1 MNIKLF
7 ILLLLLAVLSGCAGT
22 GSDEQKVS
30 EYPEMPEAYRDG
42 SYGYRE
48 NGNNVANRNPLGM
61 SIYDAAETIA
71 DEEYFGTVVVPLDES
86 RKILEERKLK
96 KQQSEKGKTNEQK

>member
-7 ILLLLLAVLSGCAGT
+7 VLSLLLTVISGCAAT

-30 EYPEMPEAYRDG
+30 EYPKMPEEYRDG
-42 SYGYRE
+42 SYGYRQ

-71 DEEYFGTVVVPLDES
+71 DEEYYGTVVVPLDES

-96 KQQSEKGKTNEQK
+96 KQQSEKEKTNE

>member
-1 MNIKLF
+1 MKIKLF
-7 ILLLLLAVLSGCAGT
+7 VSFLLLTVISGCAGT
-22 GSDEQKVS
+22 GNDEQKVS
-30 EYPEMPEAYRDG
+30 EYPEMPEEYRDG
-42 SYGYRE
+42 SYGYRQ

-71 DEEYFGTVVVPLDES
+71 DEDYYGTVVVPLDES

-96 KQQSEKGKTNEQK
+96 KQQSEKEKTNE